1 MKLLHKPI
9 YMLLIALFCLLI
21 LSMGRLFGQ
30 KESVR
35 IAVIRAAES
44 QPEFLAFQEG
54 LYDGAQSQEIRLDMV
69 DASQL
74 HAADLS
80 QLLQQQKKNGCD
92 GVLLLPPEKYVT
104 HSTEAYAEAVQDSRL
119 EVCVLTYATDYL
131 GGASVDGAAGLVDAA
146 YRKWKASG
154 SQAATVIA
162 DESDPIAVRLAAE
175 WNQHVSE
182 QALSKASGAGWS
194 IQCGSMLQPE
204 KAAASDSCMLLAPIQ
219 PDYTALA
226 QQQADLLLTVNNYAL
241 AYHTIEHLSGRI
253 HGTDVPLHE
262 PDLLILTPE
271 TLFDS
276 AQDALIFE

>member
-92 GVLLLPPEKYVT
+92 GVLLLRPEQYVT
-104 HSTEAYAEAVQDSRL
+104 DSPEAYAEAVQDSRL
-119 EVCVLTYATDYL
+119 PVCVLTYDTDYL
-131 GGASVDGAAGLVDAA
+131 VGDSVDGAAGLVDAA
-146 YRKWKASG
+146 YRKWKAPG

-204 KAAASDSCMLLAPIQ
+204 KAAASDS
-219 PDYTALA
+219 
-226 QQQADLLLTVNNYAL
+226 
-241 AYHTIEHLSGRI
+241 
-253 HGTDVPLHE
+253 
-262 PDLLILTPE
+262 
-271 TLFDS
+271 
-276 AQDALIFE
+276 